1 MIKIKQIISRIG
13 WDSIVLILFLLIAFA
28 TALHF
33 FKIEDIWRDV
43 CISFISAVIVF
54 VVTITI
60 PRYSHRKAK
69 IAFLERRV
77 LRIINGGKCFFNN
90 IHKREELCMNKDI
103 AHRIPSDK
111 EIKDACNKL
120 DLSDIPTAYPYTIE
134 ETPSWD
140 LLFNKYLH
148 NIDTSITEI
157 VSIAGE
163 EDIHLVN
170 TCDEIREIVCNLQ
183 LAVNSHI
190 KGCDKPGKIFG
201 MFMYDGLQ
209 ELANK
214 LRKLEKYRDK

>member
-1 MIKIKQIISRIG
+1 MKKYTQWLLLVGNDTLYLVI
-13 WDSIVLILFLLIAFA
+13 IVLIAIILYV
-28 TALHF
+28 
-33 FKIEDIWRDV
+33 V
-43 CISFISAVIVF
+43 CGILESFYLSVLSAVITF

-77 LRIINGGKCFFNN
+77 LRIIDGGTYFFYNV
-90 IHKREELCMNKDI
+90 HKREELCRNKDI

-163 EDIHLVN
+163 DDIHLVN
-170 TCDEIREIVCNLQ
+170 TCDEIREIVYNLQ
-183 LAVNSHI
+183 LAVDSYI
-190 KGCDKPGKIFG
+190 KGCDKPGKIAG
-201 MFMYDGLQ
+201 DFMCNDLQ

-214 LRKLEKYRDK
+214 LRKLEKYCNK

>member
-1 MIKIKQIISRIG
+1 MNKIKQWRRLTG
-13 WDSIVLILFLLIAFA
+13 DDSICLMLTASILSTICVVF
-28 TALHF
+28 
-33 FKIEDIWRDV
+33 DIWE
-43 CISFISAVIVF
+43 SFYLSVLSAVITF

-77 LRIINGGKCFFNN
+77 LRIIDGGKCFFYN
-90 IHKREELCMNKDI
+90 IHKREELHTKRNI
-103 AHRIPSDK
+103 VHHIPSDK
-111 EIKDACNKL
+111 EIEDACNKL

-190 KGCDKPGKIFG
+190 KGCDKPGKISG

>member
-1 MIKIKQIISRIG
+1 MRKIKQYIYLVGRDSVALVLLCFVVYILISFWG
-13 WDSIVLILFLLIAFA
+13 NSDSLF
-28 TALHF
+28 
-33 FKIEDIWRDV
+33 EDI
-43 CISFISAVIVF
+43 CISFISAIIVF
-54 VVTITI
+54 IITTTI

-69 IAFLERRV
+69 AIFLKRRV

-90 IHKREELCMNKDI
+90 IHTREELCMNKDI
-103 AHRIPSDK
+103 VHRIPSDK

-170 TCDEIREIVCNLQ
+170 TCDEIREIVYNLQ
-183 LAVNSHI
+183 LAVDSYI
-190 KGCDKPGKIFG
+190 KGCDKPGKIAG
-201 MFMYDGLQ
+201 DFMCNDLQ

-214 LRKLEKYRDK
+214 LRKLEKYCNK

>member
-1 MIKIKQIISRIG
+1 MNKIKQWRRLTG
-13 WDSIVLILFLLIAFA
+13 DDSICLMLAASILSTICVVF
-28 TALHF
+28 
-33 FKIEDIWRDV
+33 DIWE
-43 CISFISAVIVF
+43 SFYLSVLSAVITF

-77 LRIINGGKCFFNN
+77 LRIIDGGKSFFDN

-120 DLSDIPTAYPYTIE
+120 DLNYIPTAYPCTIE
-134 ETPSWD
+134 ETPSWN

-148 NIDTSITEI
+148 NIDTNITEI

-170 TCDEIREIVCNLQ
+170 TCDEIREIVYNLQ
-183 LAVNSHI
+183 LAVDSYI
-190 KGCDKPGKIFG
+190 KGCDKPGKISG